1 MPKVNWDNAPEEL
14 KELMC
19 EMTSM
24 IGKYEEYAEREVY
37 ERFMKFISF
46 GMDRIK
52 CMIWKSNRSNN
63 D

>member
-37 ERFMKFISF
+37 EIHLVWNGPDQMYDLEIEQEQ
-46 GMDRIK
+46 
-52 CMIWKSNRSNN
+52 
-63 D
+63 